1 MNTAGLFGDL
11 LEGYRKM
18 RKLASIQR
26 VNGVFPISDADRLEL
41 VQVLGWKCVGGK
53 NEFHVGD
60 LVVYFEI
67 DSFLPI
73 CEEFEFLRKNSYKN
87 NEYMGEGFKLK
98 TMKFRGEIS
107 QGLCLGIDKLPK
119 LNGIELTEGMDVTE
133 ILGVREWEMPER
145 VGSSGTIIGDRPG
158 YIPKT
163 DETRIQSAPELLKE
177 FAGLPYYITT
187 KLDGSSHSVGV
198 RDDEVSYTGHNFTYK
213 DDGKSSFVEYVK
225 SKGIPEKMEEY
236 AKENEIQSIVLQG
249 EWCGEGIQKNRLKLK
264 TPEWFVFTARVNDK
278 RTNLDMLRAICEY
291 VGCKMVPV
299 EEEGEDLLTKYPD
312 EQALLTRADGIGY
325 NGTVR
330 EGIVIRPKEPVHSYT
345 LSGPLSMKVINNKY
359 LIKNDD

>member
-1 MNTAGLFGDL
+1 
-11 LEGYRKM
+11 M
-18 RKLASIQR
+18 RKLASIQII
-26 VNGVFPISDADRLEL
+26 NGVFPIPDADRLEL

-53 NEFHVGD
+53 GEFHEGD

-73 CEEFEFLRKNSYKN
+73 CEEFEFLRKSSYRKN
-87 NEYMGEGFKLK
+87 EFMGEGFRLK

-107 QGLCLGIDKLPK
+107 QGLCLNTDKLPK
-119 LNGIELTEGMDVTE
+119 LKGLDLAEGMDVTD

-145 VGSSGTIIGDRPG
+145 VGDNGTIIGDRPS

-177 FAGLPYYITT
+177 FEGLPYYITT
-187 KLDGSSHSVGV
+187 KMDGSSHSIGV
-198 RDDEVSYTGHNFTYK
+198 RDDEVSFTGHNVAYK
-213 DDGKSSFVEYVK
+213 DDGKNSFVEYVK
-225 SKGIPEKMEEY
+225 AKRIPEKMLAY
-236 AKENEIQSIVLQG
+236 AKEKGISSIVLQG

-264 TPEWFVFTARVNDK
+264 TPEWFVFTARIDDK
-278 RTNLDMLRAICEY
+278 RSNLDTLKAICEY
-291 VGCKMVPV
+291 VGCQMVPV
-299 EEEGEDLLTKYPD
+299 EEEGDNLVEKYPD
-312 EQALLTRADGIGY
+312 EQALLARADGIGY

-359 LIKNDD
+359 LIKNGD